1 MRGNDYRYSC
11 KILLENELH
20 RLYGRRS
27 AATRRPDRRVTRGK
41 PRSIGVQA
49 GRDQPRPSRPR
60 KSSAHTNSQS
70 ATAPAL
76 MPNTNTGL

>member
-1 MRGNDYRYSC
+1 MEVPFHVSVRTQA
-11 KILLENELH
+11 
-20 RLYGRRS
+20 GREADQ
-27 AATRRPDRRVTRGK
+27 AATRRPDGRVTRGK
-41 PRSIGVQA
+41 PRLIGVQA